1 MGVLLFCN
9 TWVIKVMVI
18 SSFFVKNRKVSYF
31 IFVSLFFLM
40 PLHIF
45 AAGVE
50 DIINTKHNLS
60 VSGPGTLKATSES
73 RVCVF
78 CHTPHG
84 STVAPNAPLWN
95 RTLSTAVYTEYSSD
109 SFDGAATIGQPSGSS
124 KLCLSCHD
132 GALVIGDVNFANGV
146 LGANLPMQGTD
157 GDGTFTSV
165 DELTGFTRKLG
176 VNLGNDHPISFT
188 YDSSLATTDGELY
201 DPSIAAHIGNRVQG
215 QPKAAVP
222 LENDQVQCITCHN
235 PHTIDD
241 KFLRLNRLQ
250 ASSHGTD
257 GVFDPANDIVCLAC
271 HDKTGWATSAHSHSA
286 VADETYTTTAAN
298 QREFPNGIQ
307 VWQAACL
314 NCHDTHTV
322 TGARMLLREGT
333 DSIAT
338 PKTGG
343 NAAQEETC
351 YQCHTVNGGL
361 DNILVGGGGNEVPD
375 IESEFAR
382 TYAKPITNIDQ
393 GVTSEQHSIT
403 DKDFMESASNLGN
416 NRHVECT
423 DCHNPHRIIKNQT
436 FNADPTIPDAKAH
449 HDHTATTAPHS
460 NIISGALAGTWG
472 VEPVYSTNTDFGVNP
487 ISFIVKS
494 GYAGVGAS
502 DDVSS
507 PYVTREYQIC
517 LKCHSNYAYGNFPPT
532 SGPTIDAGPI
542 NGLTQYTNQAMEFH
556 APDGDKGERG
566 IDPVTG
572 LPLGLPLPEG
582 AAANHRSW
590 HPVMKPTGRTIAI
603 RKAASEVFY
612 PPWQN
617 DGVERTGMQTMY
629 CSDCHGSSLPYVEGD
644 VNTHNVEPGPDGA
657 WGPHGSDNSFILKGN
672 WDTNELDLVTANEL
686 CIRCHALHS
695 YSDVTGPGS
704 TKSSGF
710 SNSSWANLHWV
721 HSYLLSNTN
730 RLHCTWCHAAIPHGW
745 RNKALLVD
753 ISSDPE
759 STCVD
764 GPDIDSFIDT
774 PCPYIQKAYL
784 GGAGPVNW
792 RVSGEWQARDCNNQS
807 GSGCGGWMATD
818 TAILGGC
825 RNPL

>member
-1 MGVLLFCN
+1 MAKQMTHILKRWIIGSLL
-9 TWVIKVMVI
+9 
-18 SSFFVKNRKVSYF
+18 
-31 IFVSLFFLM
+31 SLATLSVV
-40 PLHIF
+40 
-45 AAGVE
+45 AGVE
-50 DIINTKHNLS
+50 DIVNTKHNLS
-60 VSGPGTLKATSES
+60 TSGPGTLKATSES

-146 LGANLPMQGTD
+146 LGANIPMQGTD

-188 YDSSLATTDGELY
+188 YNTTLAATDGELY
-201 DPSIAAHIGNRVQG
+201 DPAIAGHIGNRVKG

-222 LENDQVQCITCHN
+222 LEDNQVQCITCHN

-241 KFLRLNRLQ
+241 KFLRLNRTQ
-250 ASSHGTD
+250 AVSHGTD

-271 HDKTGWATSAHSHSA
+271 HNKTGWATSAHSHSS
-286 VADETYTTTAAN
+286 VANETYTTTASD
-298 QREFPNGIQ
+298 QREFPSGIQ

-333 DSIAT
+333 DSIST

-351 YQCHTVNGGL
+351 YQCHTINGGL

-382 TYAKPITNIDQ
+382 TFAKPITNLKQ

-423 DCHNPHRIIKNQT
+423 DCHNPHRIIKNQL

-449 HDHTATTAPHS
+449 HDHAATTAPHN

-472 VEPVYSTNTDFGVNP
+472 VEPVYGSEAFGSNP
-487 ISFIVKS
+487 TSFTVKS

-502 DDVSS
+502 DDVTS

-517 LKCHSNYAYGNFPPT
+517 LKCHSNYAYGNSPPT
-532 SGPTIDAGPI
+532 SGPSVPTE
-542 NGLTQYTNQAMEFH
+542 NNVSQYTNQAMEFQ
-556 APDGDKGERG
+556 APFNDTGEATFG
-566 IDPVTG
+566 TQG
-572 LPLGLPLPEG
+572 S
-582 AAANHRSW
+582 AANHRSW
-590 HPVMKPTGRTIAI
+590 HPVMEPTGRTLDVRRIVSTFDPLLRNI
-603 RKAASEVFY
+603 FN
-612 PPWQN
+612 PPWQD
-617 DGVERTGMQTMY
+617 DGVARIGVQTMY
-629 CSDCHGSSLPYVEGD
+629 CSDCHGSSSPFVIGD
-644 VNTHNVEPGPDGA
+644 PATHNVEPAPDGA
-657 WGPHGSDNSFILKGN
+657 WGPHGSENSFILKGN
-672 WDTNELDLVTANEL
+672 WETDSAGPTFSDEALASQLCFRCHKRSEYANSNNDVTSTGFTSGSTNL
-686 CIRCHALHS
+686 HALHS
-695 YSDVTGPGS
+695 GRVGS
-704 TKSSGF
+704 
-710 SNSSWANLHWV
+710 NL
-721 HSYLLSNTN
+721 
-730 RLHCTWCHAAIPHGW
+730 RCTWCHVAVPHGW

-753 ISSDPE
+753 ITNDPE
-759 STCVD
+759 S
-764 GPDIDSFIDT
+764 
-774 PCPYIQKAYL
+774 PCGGVEPCNAPPYYQNAYL
-784 GGAGPVNW
+784 GGNSGGINW
-792 RVSGEWQARDCNNQS
+792 QTSGNWSAADC
-807 GSGCGGWMATD
+807 GGGCMMGGWMGSAC
-818 TAILGGC
+818 GS
-825 RNPL
+825 PL

>member
-1 MGVLLFCN
+1 MA
-9 TWVIKVMVI
+9 
-18 SSFFVKNRKVSYF
+18 KNL
-31 IFVSLFFLM
+31 IQ
-40 PLHIF
+40 PLIRLIGMLALCSIPF
-45 AAGVE
+45 SVFSGVE
-50 DIINTKHNLS
+50 DIVNTKHNLS
-60 VSGPGTLKATSES
+60 ASGPGTLKATSES

-84 STVAPNAPLWN
+84 SNAAPNAPLWN
-95 RTLSTAVYTEYSSD
+95 RELSNAVYTEYSSD

-146 LGANLPMQGTD
+146 LGANIPMQGTD
-157 GDGTFTSV
+157 GDGTFNSTN
-165 DELTGFTRKLG
+165 ELTGFTRQLG
-176 VNLGNDHPISFT
+176 LNLGNDHPISFN
-188 YDSSLATTDGELY
+188 YDTSLANTDGELY
-201 DPSIAAHIGNRVQG
+201 DPTITGHIGNRVSG
-215 QPKAAVP
+215 QPKPAVP

-241 KFLRLNRLQ
+241 KFLRLNRTQ
-250 ASSHGTD
+250 AASHGTD

-271 HDKTGWATSAHSHSA
+271 HNKTGWATSAHSHSS
-286 VADETYTTTAAN
+286 VANETYTTDASN
-298 QREFPNGIQ
+298 QREFPAGIQ
-307 VWQAACL
+307 VWQASCL

-333 DSIAT
+333 DSMTT

-351 YQCHTVNGGL
+351 YQCHTIDGGL
-361 DNILVGGGGNEVPD
+361 DNILVSNSEVPD
-375 IESEFAR
+375 IETQFNLPFS
-382 TYAKPITNIDQ
+382 KPITNTDQ
-393 GVTSEQHSIT
+393 SVTSEQHSIT
-403 DKDFMESASNLGN
+403 DKDFMESATNLGN
-416 NRHVECT
+416 NRHAECT
-423 DCHNPHRIIKNQT
+423 DCHNPHRIIKNQL
-436 FNADPTIPDAKAH
+436 FNADPSIPDAKAH
-449 HDHTATTAPHS
+449 HDHAATTERHS

-472 VEPVYSTNTDFGVNP
+472 VEPSSYGSAEFGSNP
-487 ISFIVKS
+487 IGFFVKK
-494 GYAGVGAS
+494 GYAGTGAS
-502 DDVSS
+502 NDVNS

-517 LKCHSNYAYGNFPPT
+517 LKCHSNYAYGNNPPFNT
-532 SGPTIDAGPI
+532 GDSAGE
-542 NGLTQYTNQAMEFH
+542 NDVTQYTNQAMEFQ
-556 APDGDKGERG
+556 APDGHEGEKVG
-566 IDPVTG
+566 G
-572 LPLGLPLPEG
+572 SEG

-603 RKAASEVFY
+603 RKAASEIFY

-629 CSDCHGSSLPYVEGD
+629 CSDCHGSSSPYVEGD
-644 VNTHNVEPGPDGA
+644 VNTHNVEPAPDGA

-672 WDTNELDLVTANEL
+672 WDTKELDLVTANEL

-695 YSDVTGPGS
+695 YSDIS
-704 TKSSGF
+704 IASAKRSGF
-710 SNSSWANLHWV
+710 SNSSWINLHWI
-721 HSYLLSNTN
+721 HSYMLSAVD
-730 RLHCTWCHAAIPHGW
+730 RLRCTWCHAAIPHGW

-774 PCPYIQKAYL
+774 PCDSPPYIQKAYL

-792 RVSGEWQARDCNNQS
+792 RVSGEWQAQDCNNQT